1 MGWGGRVGKG
11 RWGGRGRRM
20 ARHRGSA
27 VVPYIRLKHMQNRPP
42 PPQTRKGFLPEP
54 KPRRCAWPRWHR
66 EMPGVLPGVLRRARR
81 ALCQPDPRYKCI
93 C

>member
-42 PPQTRKGFLPEP
+42 PPQMRKASCPSQS
-54 KPRRCAWPRWHR
+54 
-66 EMPGVLPGVLRRARR
+66 PGAVRGPGGTG
-81 ALCQPDPRYKCI
+81 KCPV
-93 C
+93 CSQGC